1 MLERET
7 VKIYQKRLNQQQGIV
22 DSYEAKEAP
31 ESKEANVMEIMEN
44 EFNVLKDDIA
54 GLEGT
59 IAQLK
64 EDWEKD
70 RIERD

>member
-7 VKIYQKRLNQQQGIV
+7 VKVYQKRLNEQQGIV
-22 DSYEAKEAP
+22 ESYAAKETP
-31 ESKEANVMEIMEN
+31 EEKEANVMEIMEN

-59 IAQLK
+59 IEKLTR
-64 EDWEKD
+64 DWDKD
-70 RIERD
+70 RAERD